1 MHAVKRFF
9 VLFLFLFITDCNI
22 DLVFKNAPKVENGI
36 LNLTF
41 WDFEKQG
48 AINLEGKWEIYW
60 KKLIRPTDANQFSE
74 ISPSGYFD
82 FPDSWKGRLFDNEI
96 VDGNGYATFRVK
108 ILLPS
113 QGNKKKKKKLALRMK
128 EQATAYELYA
138 DNILL
143 TQKGK
148 VGTSAR
154 ESMPGYGTNTV
165 FFETEEETLQLV
177 LLVSNYHHRN
187 GGIWSVPILGNHD
200 YIQQIKYERNS
211 IEFLLGGS
219 ILIMTLYH
227 FMLFLFRK
235 NDFTSFYFALFC
247 LVTLMRVVST
257 GEIMLVQLI
266 PNIHYEIVTK
276 FEYFSFFLLAPI
288 FFKFFQELFP
298 NQVSGKIVKASLS
311 IGGILGMIVCLSN
324 LRIYNYFVDFNYI
337 LIILTMIIVY
347 YYQILNIINKV
358 EDSITVFLCSSVLI
372 VFILNDILYNLKIII
387 TGEFMQIG
395 VFIFLFAQS
404 VILSRRFSLAFRDI
418 EKLSNHLTIINA
430 AYSNFVP
437 KEFLR
442 ILNKTSITDVA
453 LGNLVKKDITILFSG
468 IRGFTSIAEK
478 IDSEE
483 IFSLLN
489 KYYTGVTSI
498 IQKNKGFI
506 DKFIGDEIVVLFP
519 ESAEDAVRAAG
530 EINQY
535 LHEFN
540 SSQSS
545 LGKLNF
551 KIGIGI
557 HSGSVTLGTL
567 GGKERM
573 DTTVIG
579 NAVGIAKKIETL
591 TKSFSVPIIISSTT
605 FSMLP
610 DNFKLNSREIEHL
623 RIGGSEGFI
632 TLYDFFGSEETSTVD
647 KIKSVASEYFRALT
661 LYRGGYFAK
670 AKDLFSN
677 CQSQIPGDPIF
688 SLHINRCN
696 DKLLGIENTDPAA
709 NSNKPI
715 LALILSS
722 NKETISNLEMIL
734 KKEKLDT
741 ISAMNEKDGLSICK
755 NMRPSLLFIDSEIS
769 NANMPKLIKSIRTDL
784 NISNEECYIIAITK
798 EDTASNKS
806 FLYDSG
812 VNDFILNPF
821 QPDAIKHIVGR
832 MTSS

>member
-1 MHAVKRFF
+1 
-9 VLFLFLFITDCNI
+9 
-22 DLVFKNAPKVENGI
+22 
-36 LNLTF
+36 
-41 WDFEKQG
+41 
-48 AINLEGKWEIYW
+48 
-60 KKLIRPTDANQFSE
+60 
-74 ISPSGYFD
+74 
-82 FPDSWKGRLFDNEI
+82 
-96 VDGNGYATFRVK
+96 
-108 ILLPS
+108 
-113 QGNKKKKKKLALRMK
+113 
-128 EQATAYELYA
+128 
-138 DNILL
+138 
-143 TQKGK
+143 
-148 VGTSAR
+148 
-154 ESMPGYGTNTV
+154 
-165 FFETEEETLQLV
+165 
-177 LLVSNYHHRN
+177 
-187 GGIWSVPILGNHD
+187 
-200 YIQQIKYERNS
+200 
-211 IEFLLGGS
+211 
-219 ILIMTLYH
+219 
-227 FMLFLFRK
+227 MLFLFRK

-298 NQVSGKIVKASLS
+298 SQVSGKIVKISLS
-311 IGGILGMIVCLSN
+311 IGGILGMIVCLFN

-337 LIILTMIIVY
+337 LIILTMIIIY
-347 YYQILNIINKV
+347 YYQILNIIKKV

-418 EKLSNHLTIINA
+418 EKLSNHLTIINS

-453 LGNLVKKDITILFSG
+453 LGNLVQKDITILFSG

-478 IDSEE
+478 IDPEE
-483 IFSLLN
+483 IFSILN

-498 IQKNKGFI
+498 IRKNKGFI

-519 ESAEDAVRAAG
+519 ESAEDALIAAG

-535 LHEFN
+535 LQEFN
-540 SSQSS
+540 KSQAS

-591 TKSFSVPIIISSTT
+591 TKSFSVPIIISSST
-605 FSMLP
+605 FSRLP

-623 RIGGSEGFI
+623 RVGGSEGFI
-632 TLYDFFGSEETSTVD
+632 TLYDYFGSEESSNID

-670 AKDLFSN
+670 AKDLFSY
-677 CQSQIPGDPIF
+677 CQSLLPYDPIF

-696 DKLLGIENTDPAA
+696 DKLFGFENNDLAA
-709 NSNKPI
+709 NSAKPI

-722 NKETISNLEMIL
+722 NKEIISSLEKIL

-741 ISAMNEKDGLSICK
+741 ISAMNEEDALSICK
-755 NMRPSLLFIDSEIS
+755 NMRPSILFMDSEIPGVNIQNLSKAIREDLKISS
-769 NANMPKLIKSIRTDL
+769 NECYIVA
-784 NISNEECYIIAITK
+784 ISNENTQTK
-798 EDTASNKS
+798 TL
-806 FLYDSG
+806 LYNSG
-812 VNDFILNPF
+812 VNDFISNSL
-821 QPDAIKHIVGR
+821 QGDSIKLIVGR
-832 MTSS
+832 MTGS